1 MDRNL
6 KIGIVGLG
14 LIGGSIFKALSALK
28 YDICAVSRS
37 DSTVLKAN
45 EYSKNVSTSL
55 LHLKDCDVIFV
66 CTPMSK
72 TLEILDEL
80 DEILPP
86 TAIVA
91 DTCSLKTFLCD
102 KMKMRPYKFI
112 PTHPMAGTE
121 FSGFDNAFETLFQE
135 AKWVLTPF
143 EDTDAADIKKIT
155 EIIEALGA
163 KPIFSTPEEHDEAVA
178 LISHMP
184 MLVAQALFKTAKH
197 NSLAL
202 KLASSGFRDSTRLAL
217 SNEEMAKDMILL
229 NSDNIQNSILKL
241 YSSIGELLNGDYP
254 SQIREI
260 KIERSNMYVN
270 GKNIL

>member
-28 YDICAVSRS
+28 YDVCAVSRS
-37 DSTVLKAN
+37 NPTILKAK
-45 EYSKNVSTSL
+45 EYSQNVSKSL
-55 LHLKDCDVIFV
+55 LHLKNCDVIFV
-66 CTPMSK
+66 CTPMNK
-72 TLEILDEL
+72 TLEVLDKL

-91 DTCSLKTFLCD
+91 DACSLKTFLCQ
-102 KMKMRPYKFI
+102 KKRPYKFI

-121 FSGFDNAFETLFQE
+121 FSGFDNSFEALFQG

-143 EDTDAADIKKIT
+143 EDTDAADIKKVT
-155 EIIEALGA
+155 EIIEVLGS

-217 SNEEMAKDMILL
+217 SNEEMAKDMISL